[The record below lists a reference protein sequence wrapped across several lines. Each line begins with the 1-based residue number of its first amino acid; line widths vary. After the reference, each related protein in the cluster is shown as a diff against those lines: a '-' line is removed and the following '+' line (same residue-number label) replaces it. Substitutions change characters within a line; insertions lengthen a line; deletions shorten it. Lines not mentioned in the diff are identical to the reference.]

1 MEWRQTFV
9 TSRRGI
15 KAIFTGALAT
25 VGTNLKDKKGMTN
38 ISYYLDRTARTKL
51 LCKERAKSTLCPV
64 SLSIVSSYSMI
75 WGLEKNDNCQQR
87 ELLPHLTFT
96 SVKPLFWFALVDLH
110 LFVVRARVIVYV
122 VYLLL
127 RLINYK
133 EPCKRW
139 KSNQDFKMRRFEA
152 LSYYFNSRI
161 YRQIKEGRGGWN
173 PLRWSLKI
181 VIRRILSFFHWL
193 RAHHVTCK

>member
-1 MEWRQTFV
+1 MSVFV
-9 TSRRGI
+9 
-15 KAIFTGALAT
+15 KAG
-25 VGTNLKDKKGMTN
+25 GKPEYQEKNPPNK
-38 ISYYLDRTARTKL
+38 ARTNNYVNPDMTPGDKYSNHCTNPTPLTPDPHPKRIFNWPAPL
-51 LCKERAKSTLCPV
+51 L
-64 SLSIVSSYSMI
+64 
-75 WGLEKNDNCQQR
+75 
-87 ELLPHLTFT
+87 
-96 SVKPLFWFALVDLH
+96 KPLFWFAPVDLH
-110 LFVVRARVIVYV
+110 LFVVRAKVIVYV

-127 RLINYK
+127 RLINCK

-173 PLRWSLKI
+173 SLRWSLKI